1 MVQPKSDQPDRLLR
15 AWLHRT
21 VCIMLAYLNCHTYI
35 LFMVVFTLVGG
46 PSPGSDLLVYLAGNW
61 LLLAITITT
70 AYLITSDGHVP
81 R

>member
-1 MVQPKSDQPDRLLR
+1 MVQPKPDQPDRLLR

-35 LFMVVFTLVGG
+35 LFMVVFTLVGE
-46 PSPGSDLLVYLAGNW
+46 PSPGSDLLVCLAGNW